1 MKCAVLSF
9 VVCAAL
15 LMASASFAWSEDRDG
30 EAKRVQ
36 AAADV
41 LNEIMAA
48 PDKGIP
54 QEIMESAFCVGVVPS
69 LKKGGF
75 IFGA

>member
-1 MKCAVLSF
+1 MKRAVLSF
-9 VVCAAL
+9 AVCAAL
-15 LMASASFAWSEDRDG
+15 LMAAAGFAWSEDRED

-41 LNEIMAA
+41 LNEIMAT

-54 QEIMESAFCVGVVPS
+54 QEIMESAV
-69 LKKGGF
+69 
-75 IFGA
+75 